1 MKHFLIPLLLSLVV
15 MAGLSI
21 SQPVQAADGY
31 LTITADESLAVHR
44 RVKVDA
50 DGKCTYAD
58 ATDVSDATVTNAA
71 ASGAPASLRFKSA
84 AGARDMVAAS
94 AVSVGDIVFGADDG
108 KVDDIGFIIE
118 GKALEAATTDGDII
132 KVAPFEIGHEIV
144 ATVAAAGSSQG
155 DAAALTNPI
164 NVVTGADGTKGV
176 VLPAAQA
183 GLVIDVYSSTAT
195 NGLKVY
201 PATGDDINDG
211 SANAAVT
218 IEGKTHSRFIAV
230 DGSTWAAI
238 YTADS

>member
-1 MKHFLIPLLLSLVV
+1 MKNFILQLLLSLAVV
-15 MAGLSI
+15 AGLSH
-21 SQPVQAADGY
+21 STPVFAADGY
-31 LTITADESLAVHR
+31 LTITADEALAVHR

-58 ATDVSDATVTNAA
+58 AADVSDATVTNAV
-71 ASGAPASLRFKSA
+71 ASGSPASLRFRSA

-108 KVDDIGFIIE
+108 KVDDTGFIIE

-144 ATVAAAGSSQG
+144 ATVASAGSAQG

-183 GLVIDVYSSTAT
+183 GLVVEVYSSTAT
-195 NGLKVY
+195 NGLPIY

-211 SANAAVT
+211 TTNAAIT
-218 IEGKTHSRFIAV
+218 IEGKTHARFIAV
-230 DGSTWAAI
+230 DSTTWVAI
-238 YTADS
+238 YTANT